1 MKRGRIMIKLK
12 APSEWQTSGLER
24 RSYYVYFTG
33 QSIINSFVGSCLTTY
48 FVLLG
53 LDPLKVAAVML
64 AVKIWDAVN
73 DAVFGVL
80 FDRIKFKSGNKC
92 LPWLKISLFFIPIV
106 SIFMFAIPD
115 SISESAQLL
124 WFAITYLLWDT
135 AYTLCDVPI
144 YSVITYMTDNMDERN
159 GMMAY
164 KNLWGSVGGTLSPM
178 IATFLVSERVGSN
191 YMTAAI
197 ISAVLAFA
205 TMVPACI
212 NVKERHPATVTEE
225 SFTIKMMFTYLV
237 KNKYLLIYY
246 LGVFFYSSVNYV
258 GALNLLASY
267 YLFHDSLFT
276 TIVGIFGTPFGLA
289 ANLLIPKLLRKY
301 DKMMM
306 FRICAVAVVV
316 SGILMWLFGYKNPV
330 YFVIFSVL
338 RTLPTSA
345 MGVMLFMFT
354 PDCAEYGQYKS
365 NIEAKGITFA
375 IQTFVI
381 KLSGAVS
388 SSLSVGLLGLPI
400 VGWVTVKADN
410 FEQLAAMGI
419 TQTPQALDAFWFI
432 YAMIPTLGYL
442 AAYIAWRFYN
452 LKDNDVQIMAQCNSG
467 AITREEAESKLSRKY

>member
-1 MKRGRIMIKLK
+1 MKRGKFMIKLK

-33 QSIINSFVGSCLTTY
+33 QSAIGSFVGGCLTTY

-53 LDPLKVAAVML
+53 LDPLKVAGVML

-73 DAVFGVL
+73 DAIFGVL
-80 FDRIKFKSGNKC
+80 FDKIRFKSGNKC
-92 LPWLKISLFFIPIV
+92 IPWLKISLFFIPVISV
-106 SIFMFAIPD
+106 LMFSIPD
-115 SISESAQLL
+115 GISENAQLL
-124 WFAITYLLWDT
+124 WFAVTYLLWDT

-144 YSVITYMTDNMDERN
+144 FSLITYMTDNMDERN

-164 KNLWGSVGGTLSPM
+164 RSLWGSVGGILTPM
-178 IATFLVSERVGSN
+178 LATFLVSERVGSN
-191 YMTAAI
+191 YTTAAI
-197 ISAVLAFA
+197 ISAVIAIA
-205 TMVPACI
+205 TMIPACI

-225 SFTIKMMFTYLV
+225 SFTIKMMLAYLV
-237 KNKYLLIYY
+237 KNKYLLIYF
-246 LGVFFYSSVNYV
+246 LGVFLYSSVNYV
-258 GALNLLASY
+258 NALNLLASY

-276 TIVGIFGTPFGLA
+276 TIVGAFGTPFGLA

-301 DKMMM
+301 DKMKM
-306 FRICAVAVVV
+306 FRICTAVVV
-316 SGILMWLFGYKNPV
+316 TSGILMWLCGYKNPI
-330 YFVIFSVL
+330 YFVILSVI
-338 RTLPTSA
+338 RALPTSA
-345 MGVMLFMFT
+345 IGVMLFMFT
-354 PDCAEYGQYKS
+354 PDCAEYGHYKS

-375 IQTFVI
+375 IQSFVL

-410 FEQLAAMGI
+410 FEQLAAMGV
-419 TQTPQALDAFWFI
+419 TQTPHALDAFWFI

-452 LKDNDVQIMAQCNSG
+452 LKDRDVQIMAQGNSG
-467 AITREEAESKLSRKY
+467 TITREEAENQLSRKY

>member
-1 MKRGRIMIKLK
+1 MIKLK
-12 APSEWQTSGLER
+12 APSHWQTSGLER

-33 QSIINSFVGSCLTTY
+33 QSLINSFVGGCLTTY

-73 DAVFGVL
+73 DAVFGVV

-92 LPWLKISLFFIPIV
+92 LPWLKISLFFIPVV
-106 SIFMFAIPD
+106 SVFMFSIPD
-115 SISESAQLL
+115 SISENAQLL
-124 WFAITYLLWDT
+124 WFAVTYLLWDT

-164 KNLWGSVGGTLSPM
+164 KNLWGSVGGIVSPM
-178 IATFLVSERVGSN
+178 LATLLVSERVGSN

-197 ISAVLAFA
+197 ISAVMAFA

-212 NVKERHPATVTEE
+212 NVKERHPATITED
-225 SFTIKMMFTYLV
+225 SFTVKMMFTYLV

-301 DKMMM
+301 DKMKM

-316 SGILMWLFGYKNPV
+316 SGILMWLFGYKNPI
-330 YFVIFSVL
+330 YYVIFSVI

-375 IQTFVI
+375 IQTFVV

-410 FEQLAAMGI
+410 FEQLAAMGV

-432 YAMIPTLGYL
+432 YALIPTLGYL
-442 AAYIAWRFYN
+442 VAYIAWRFYN
-452 LKDNDVQIMAQCNSG
+452 LKDSDVQIMAQCNSG
-467 AITREEAESKLSRKY
+467 AITREEAEARMSGKY

>member
-1 MKRGRIMIKLK
+1 MIKLK
-12 APSEWQTSGLER
+12 APSDWQTSGLER

-33 QSIINSFVGSCLTTY
+33 QSLINSFVGGCLTTY

-92 LPWLKISLFFIPIV
+92 LPWLKISLFFIPVV
-106 SIFMFAIPD
+106 SVFMFSIPD
-115 SISESAQLL
+115 SISENAQLL
-124 WFAITYLLWDT
+124 WFAVTYLLWDT

-164 KNLWGSVGGTLSPM
+164 KNLWGSVGGIVSPM
-178 IATFLVSERVGSN
+178 LATFLVSERVGSN

-197 ISAVLAFA
+197 ISAVMAFA

-212 NVKERHPATVTEE
+212 NVKERHPATITEE

-301 DKMMM
+301 DKMKM

-330 YFVIFSVL
+330 YYVIFSVI

-410 FEQLAAMGI
+410 FEQLAAMGV

-432 YAMIPTLGYL
+432 YALIPALGYL
-442 AAYIAWRFYN
+442 VAYVAWRFYN
-452 LKDNDVQIMAQCNSG
+452 LKDSDVQIMAQCNSG
-467 AITREEAESKLSRKY
+467 TITREEAETGLSRKY

>member
-1 MKRGRIMIKLK
+1 MIRLK
-12 APSEWQTSGLER
+12 APSDWQTGGLER

-33 QSIINSFVGSCLTTY
+33 QSLINSFVGSCLTTY

-53 LDPLKVAAVML
+53 LDPLRVAAVML

-80 FDRIKFKSGNKC
+80 FDRLKFKSGNKC
-92 LPWLKISLFFIPIV
+92 LPWLKISLVFIPLV
-106 SIFMFAIPD
+106 SVFMFSIPKD
-115 SISESAQLL
+115 ISENAQLL
-124 WFAITYLLWDT
+124 WFAIAYILWDT

-164 KNLWGSVGGTLSPM
+164 KNLWGAVGGTVSPM
-178 IATFLVSERVGSN
+178 LATFLVSERVGSN
-191 YMTAAI
+191 YMVAAI
-197 ISAVLAFA
+197 ISAIMAFA
-205 TMVPACI
+205 TMIPACI

-225 SFTIKMMFTYLV
+225 TFTVKMMFTYLF
-237 KNKYLLIYY
+237 KNKYLFIYY
-246 LGVFFYSSVNYV
+246 LGVFLYSSVNYV

-267 YLFHDSLFT
+267 YLFHDSLFI

-301 DKMMM
+301 DKMKM
-306 FRICAVAVVV
+306 FRICGIAVVV
-316 SGILMWLFGYKNPV
+316 SGILMWLLGYKNPIF
-330 YFVIFSVL
+330 FVILSVL
-338 RTLPTSA
+338 RTAPTSA

-365 NIEAKGITFA
+365 SIEAKGITFA
-375 IQTFVI
+375 IQTFMI

-400 VGWVTVKADN
+400 VGWVTVEAEN
-410 FEQLAAMGI
+410 FEQLAAMGV

-452 LKDNDVQIMAQCNSG
+452 LKDSDVQIMAQCNSG
-467 AITREEAESKLSRKY
+467 AITREEAESRLSKQY